1 MTKLLGILTLAFT
14 AMAYAGDASNSPAV
28 AANLTAGAQ
37 AANTALAQAGTLQA
51 KDEAKT
57 RRAGTRM
64 AYERAAAAEQAFRR
78 EQFAQLAKTTNP
90 EKRAALMA
98 AIEARW
104 TARQSELAAMK
115 ADAEAEQPAP
125 AVVTKPEKSVW

>member
-1 MTKLLGILTLAFT
+1 MTKSLGILTLAFT

-28 AANLTAGAQ
+28 AANLTAAAQ

-57 RRAGTRM
+57 ARAATRM

-78 EQFAQLAKTTNP
+78 EQFAQLAKTTDP
-90 EKRAALMA
+90 EKRAALIA

-115 ADAEAEQPAP
+115 VDAEAEEPAP